1 MDRRGIVQVFLMKAV
16 PQWLSAAL
24 GAPPKS
30 GDGLHAWLFSMARQL
45 HAHMPKEAI
54 AAILTNATANAAR
67 HVTPREIADAVNNSE
82 EVAWTPKGEKREQ
95 TAKTAPRPR
104 TRENWP
110 KVSTRSRAW
119 IIAKTNRA
127 HVIATRR
134 KFALGFLWD
143 YSPNPV
149 PDICV
154 DDWLDV
160 LFPGAEWLCLA
171 QDKASDAITR
181 KREQWSF
188 GPAEKCSLIVPS
200 PMTARTGKRQDGQ
213 TSNRCLENTG
223 PRRWL
228 VIEFDSGS
236 IDEQAALHW
245 YLSSLADA
253 LGWPPLGLVVHSAGK
268 SLHGWYR
275 VTDDA
280 VARELMAYAVSL
292 GADPATWV
300 PCQFIRLPNGIRRNC
315 KPEPEETTELPD
327 WATPQPTTRRQAVL
341 FYSRSTCLI

>member
-1 MDRRGIVQVFLMKAV
+1 MRAI

-24 GAPPKS
+24 SAPPKS

-45 HAHMPKEAI
+45 HVHMPKAAI
-54 AAILTNATANAAR
+54 AAILTNATANASR
-67 HVTPREIADAVNNSE
+67 HVSQREIADAVNNSE
-82 EVAWTPKGEKREQ
+82 DVAWTPKGEKQER
-95 TAKTAPRPR
+95 KSTAPTNAR
-104 TRENWP
+104 TQEKWP
-110 KVSTRSRAW
+110 AFSSRNRQW
-119 IIAKTNRA
+119 IIAKINRA
-127 HVIATRR
+127 HTQRTRR

-143 YSPNPV
+143 YSPEIP
-149 PDICV
+149 PEHYSV

-160 LFPGAEWLCLA
+160 LLPGAEWLCLA
-171 QDKASDAITR
+171 RDKASEAITR

-200 PMTARTGKRQDGQ
+200 PMTARTGKRQDGKI
-213 TSNRCLENTG
+213 SNRCLDNTG

-228 VIEFDSGS
+228 VIEFDSGT

-275 VTDDA
+275 VTDEA
-280 VARELMAYAVSL
+280 VARELMAYAIHL
-292 GADPATWV
+292 GADYYTWTK
-300 PCQFIRLPNGIRRNC
+300 CQFIRLPNGLRRDC
-315 KPEPEETTELPD
+315 KPEPEETADLPD

-341 FYSRSTCLI
+341 FYSLQTCLI